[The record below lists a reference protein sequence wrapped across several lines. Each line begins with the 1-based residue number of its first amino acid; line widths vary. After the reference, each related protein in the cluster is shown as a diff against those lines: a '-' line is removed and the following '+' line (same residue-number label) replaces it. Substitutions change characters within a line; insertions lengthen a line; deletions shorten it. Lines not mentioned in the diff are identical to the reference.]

1 MSRGGKNTKIHALV
15 DGLGNPVKLLFTCGN
30 ISDCSVAVEVLST
43 VDISGSVVLADKA
56 YGTND
61 IRAHIE
67 GQGSSYCIPP
77 KSNTIDPW
85 DCDYWHY
92 KERHVVECFFQK
104 IKQFRRVATR
114 YDKLLACFK
123 ATVYLACI
131 MLLVK

>member
-15 DGLGNPVKLLFTCGN
+15 DGLGNTVKLLFTEGN
-30 ISDCSVAVEVLST
+30 ISDCKVAIDVLST
-43 VDISGSVVLADKA
+43 VDISRSAILADKA

-67 GQGSSYCIPP
+67 NQGASYCIPP
-77 KSNTIDPW
+77 KSNTVDPW

-114 YDKLLACFK
+114 YDKLLTCFM

-131 MLLVK
+131 MILVK